1 MCTEQLQKNLKKSL
15 VDDGIV
21 IMLNIVKVNFVYKT
35 RRKFQ
40 DSAFVITGSC
50 S

>member
-1 MCTEQLQKNLKKSL
+1 MCTEQLQKKIKKSL

-35 RRKFQ
+35 RR
-40 DSAFVITGSC
+40 
-50 S
+50 